1 MAVTT
6 KMSVDVSGFK
16 AGIQQAQNSVKTLD
30 AELKRNEA
38 QFKATG
44 DKEKYMEAQT
54 KALNSRIAEQQKVV
68 KNAENALKAME
79 QSGVKPTDAAYQ
91 QMQRTLLN
99 AQTAIAQTTAQMNAL
114 DASEQKAA
122 GNAEKMAD
130 SLASIGKKVSLDA
143 VISGVNSIT
152 KGLEDAAKAAISFA
166 SDAWGEIMEVAG
178 YADDIATKA
187 TMYGMTPT
195 EYQAMANLAATWG
208 ETSVEDIMTARRRIW
223 KNGRALAEK
232 GVFSEMGINPYMGLF
247 GAGPMKNWED
257 LFWESGAKLMGMEPF
272 ARAEYGEKL
281 FGRSWER
288 LIPMFTMGRDEYE
301 RKLKAGEEA
310 VISDEDIQAMATL
323 NDTVG
328 ELEQKLLAL
337 EGTIV
342 AQLAPALTEAAK
354 AFGGLLDELLAYL
367 KTPDGQEMLDRLGK
381 AVTGLFEDLAEIDPA
396 KVVESF
402 VGVFEKLIGGLEW
415 LWQHKTDIG
424 NALLTILEIWGGA
437 KLFGGAL
444 DVLRLVN
451 GIQMLRGGGSF
462 GGAGAAAASGMTA
475 AAGAD
480 AGSAVTAAIAGSTG
494 MISKGIANFLTSTGG
509 MISIG
514 AMLGIPLIGAIGDM
528 AKKYGTI
535 FPDPSK
541 IFTKEVESAGGNG
554 DAWDRF
560 VSMGLGGRN
569 RQPVKVLAGVEVPD
583 NTAEDISEQVG
594 VVTIGARVV
603 PITFANGQ
611 GGAGGGLDT
620 VMMQHA
626 NGIPW
631 VPRDGYLAMLHR
643 GERVLTAGENRNY
656 TANSNLYIE
665 NMNMGGGM
673 DAQALAAAMSAQ
685 NRRISAGFGS

>member
-16 AGIQQAQNSVKTLD
+16 SGIQQAQNIVKTLD

-152 KGLEDAAKAAISFA
+152 KGLEDAARAAISFA
-166 SDAWGEIMEVAG
+166 TNAWGEIMEVAG

-223 KNGRALAEK
+223 KNGRALAEE
-232 GVFSEMGINPYMGLF
+232 GVFSEMGINPYVGLF
-247 GAGPMKNWED
+247 GTGPMKNWED

-272 ARAEYGEKL
+272 TRAEYGEKL

-288 LIPMFTMGRDEYE
+288 LIPMFTMGREEYE
-301 RKLKAGEEA
+301 KQLGEASES
-310 VISDEDIQAMATL
+310 VISDEDVQTMAKL
-323 NDTVG
+323 NDTVT
-328 ELEQKLLAL
+328 ELEQKLTAL

-342 AQLAPALTEAAK
+342 AALAPGLTAAAEALGVFLDEMMRFLQSEK
-354 AFGGLLDELLAYL
+354 GQELLDRMAE
-367 KTPDGQEMLDRLGK
+367 
-381 AVTGLFEDLAEIDPA
+381 AVTGLFEDLAKVDPEEL
-396 KVVESF
+396 VTNLTT
-402 VGVFEKLIGGLEW
+402 VFTKLIEGLEW
-415 LWQHKTDIG
+415 LWKHKDDIVEAMKWIVAG
-424 NALLTILEIWGGA
+424 WAGLKLT
-437 KLFGGAL
+437 GGAL
-444 DVLRLVN
+444 DILKLVN
-451 GIQMLRGGGSF
+451 GVQMLRGGGSF
-462 GGAGAAAASGMTA
+462 GGAGAAAASAVSGV
-475 AAGAD
+475 GVD
-480 AGSAVTAAIAGSTG
+480 AGSAVTTAVAGSAGTIATG
-494 MISKGIANFLTSTGG
+494 VANFLTSTGG
-509 MISIG
+509 VVTLAALLGPPVIS
-514 AMLGIPLIGAIGDM
+514 AMGQM
-528 AKKYGTI
+528 AARYGSAV
-535 FPDPSK
+535 PDPSK
-541 IFTKEVESAGGNG
+541 LFTKEVELAGGSG

-560 VSMGLGGRN
+560 TSMGLGGRN

-603 PITFANGQ
+603 PITFSNGQ

-620 VMMQHA
+620 VMQMHA
-626 NGIPW
+626 NGLPW

-643 GERVLTAGENRNY
+643 GERVMTARENRNY
-656 TANSNLYIE
+656 TYNSNNYFGNVNL
-665 NMNMGGGM
+665 NNGM
-673 DAQALAAAMSAQ
+673 EIDALCDSIDRH
-685 NRRISAGFGS
+685 NRRQHAGFGA

>member
-16 AGIQQAQNSVKTLD
+16 AGIQQAQNSVRTLD

-44 DKEKYMEAQT
+44 DKEKYMESQT

-99 AQTAIAQTTAQMNAL
+99 AQTAIAQTTVQMNAL

-152 KGLEDAAKAAISFA
+152 QGLEDAAKAAISFA
-166 SDAWGEIMEVAG
+166 RDAWGEIMEVAG

-223 KNGRALAEK
+223 KNGRALAEE
-232 GVFSEMGINPYMGLF
+232 GVFGDLGINPYASTGGKYGTGM
-247 GAGPMKNWED
+247 MKDWED

-272 ARAEYGEKL
+272 VRAEYGEKL

-288 LIPMFTMGRDEYE
+288 LIPMFTMGREEYE
-301 RKLKAGEEA
+301 RQLGIASES
-310 VISDEDIQAMATL
+310 VISDEDVQTMAKL

-328 ELEQKLLAL
+328 QLEQKLTAL

-342 AQLAPALTEAAK
+342 SALAPGLTAAAEALGVFLDEMMK
-354 AFGGLLDELLAYL
+354 FLQSEKGQDLLDRMAE
-367 KTPDGQEMLDRLGK
+367 
-381 AVTGLFEDLAEIDPA
+381 AVTGLFEDLAKVDPEEL
-396 KVVESF
+396 VTNLTT
-402 VGVFEKLIGGLEW
+402 VFTKLIEGLKW
-415 LWQHKTDIG
+415 LWEHKDDIVEAMKWIVAG
-424 NALLTILEIWGGA
+424 WAGLKLT
-437 KLFGGAL
+437 GGAL
-444 DVLRLVN
+444 DILKIVTGMQFLKN
-451 GIQMLRGGGSF
+451 GGF
-462 GGAGAAAASGMTA
+462 N
-475 AAGAD
+475 AAG
-480 AGSAVTAAIAGSTG
+480 
-494 MISKGIANFLTSTGG
+494 N
-509 MISIG
+509 
-514 AMLGIPLIGAIGDM
+514 
-528 AKKYGTI
+528 
-535 FPDPSK
+535 
-541 IFTKEVESAGGNG
+541 
-554 DAWDRF
+554 
-560 VSMGLGGRN
+560 
-569 RQPVKVLAGVEVPD
+569 
-583 NTAEDISEQVG
+583 
-594 VVTIGARVV
+594 
-603 PITFANGQ
+603 
-611 GGAGGGLDT
+611 GAGGDTTVVTDSAPKESKMPGILDKAVAGMATKAVLDT
-620 VMMQHA
+620 SFALIENSRILADKTLSREEQLTQWADAQVAAGFIRPEDRDRVIA
-626 NGIPW
+626 NNSVLFLAVPEVPEDAAEDVSSQIGEVPVAVRPYVPGAYSAPPGDTHGGIGGGGPGSSTYYSMHSNGLPW

-643 GERVLTAGENRNY
+643 GERVMTATENRNY
-656 TANSNLYIE
+656 TYNSNNYFGNVNL
-665 NMNMGGGM
+665 NNGM
-673 DAQALAAAMSAQ
+673 EIDALCDSIDRH
-685 NRRISAGFGS
+685 NRRQHAGFGA